1 VNDKPWLRIPVAT
14 GDFTMH
20 DPADDYVGPDVPF
33 ARTSALAFGGRHP
46 RVEWREF
53 GDLPT
58 APADDVDCD
67 RCIAG
72 KGGERLDVRTFDEEP
87 CEHVA
92 GDTI

>member
-1 VNDKPWLRIPVAT
+1 MSGYPDL
-14 GDFTMH
+14 
-20 DPADDYVGPDVPF
+20 VGPDVPF
-33 ARTSALAFGGRHP
+33 ERTSAVAFGGRYP
-46 RVEWREF
+46 RVEWREL
-53 GDLPT
+53 GGPAP

-72 KGGERLDVRTFDEEP
+72 EHGERLDVHSFGEEP